1 MYHHAN
7 QNIRI
12 MTKMKRVFSR
22 ISAYI
27 IVPESVIT
35 TDDGE
40 FITDEIDI
48 SGDFDFDSMYKNG
61 QLEFDEEGYIPE
73 GYAEDAEDA

>member
-1 MYHHAN
+1 
-7 QNIRI
+7 
-12 MTKMKRVFSR
+12 MKRVFAR

-40 FITDEIDI
+40 LITDEIDI
-48 SGDFDFDSMYKNG
+48 SGDFDSMYKNG

-73 GYAEDAEDA
+73 GYAEEAEDA

>member
-1 MYHHAN
+1 
-7 QNIRI
+7 
-12 MTKMKRVFSR
+12 MKRVFAR

-48 SGDFDFDSMYKNG
+48 SGDFDSMYKNG

-73 GYAEDAEDA
+73 GCAEEAEDA